1 MQKKQKT
8 PQSLVSP
15 AAFIIQIVE
24 FFLKI
29 LKLDNGEAITQKGDR

>member
-15 AAFIIQIVE
+15 LAFIIQIVE
-24 FFLKI
+24 IFLENIK
-29 LKLDNGEAITQKGDR
+29 TW